1 MQLLQLCLAGLT
13 GGGLWLLLTDTLI
26 LPSLRTQKIYRE
38 SRRQKVKGG
47 LVRRLAAPLAKR
59 LEPHIFMNPYKKER
73 LDHTLSTI
81 GEERNAVQY
90 IASLLAQSLLLY
102 ATGLMTLPIYPL
114 LPAVFIGGAVF
125 AYFRS
130 MKEPEK
136 RLREKREKIERELPR
151 MASTISNSL
160 AASRDVVKILEH
172 YRRVCGPELAEE
184 LDITLA
190 DMKTGNAENA
200 LRGLENRIGS
210 TKLSELVRGL
220 LSVLRGED
228 QQLYFYTKN
237 SEFRREGIEHQK
249 QEIQKRPDKLIP
261 YIAVIVACFFVM
273 VLYVVGYEI
282 VQKQVGL

>member
-90 IASLLAQSLLLY
+90 IASLLAQSLLLS

-190 DMKTGNAENA
+190 DMKTGNAIENIF
-200 LRGLENRIGS
+200 N
-210 TKLSELVRGL
+210 
-220 LSVLRGED
+220 
-228 QQLYFYTKN
+228 YT
-237 SEFRREGIEHQK
+237 
-249 QEIQKRPDKLIP
+249 
-261 YIAVIVACFFVM
+261 A
-273 VLYVVGYEI
+273 
-282 VQKQVGL
+282 